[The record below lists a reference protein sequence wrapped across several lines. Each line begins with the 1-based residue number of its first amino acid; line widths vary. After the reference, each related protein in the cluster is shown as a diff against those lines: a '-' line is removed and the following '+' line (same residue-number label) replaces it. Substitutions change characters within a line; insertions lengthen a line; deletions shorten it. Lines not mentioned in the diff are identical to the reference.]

1 MLDPLAKSTSDPVI
15 PSAHFLIS
23 ETSHQRPYK
32 ERRESLGSLG
42 RSLSTSHLRVPSHS
56 PFCCISRAPLKD
68 NLSDRLLIFGRKFYL
83 ICLATLGTTF
93 RIMPRAVCSC
103 PSLMAMN
110 TGLEKT
116 FSLSFRI
123 LSTTR
128 STFSFVET
136 AGLSSGITAISAF
149 PTLLLLITSSMLRNM
164 VAASATVSRSRWP

>member
-93 RIMPRAVCSC
+93 RIMPGAVCSC

-110 TGLEKT
+110 TGLRRPSRCRFEY
-116 FSLSFRI
+116 SQQHDRHSRLSKRPGSHEVLQRFQ
-123 LSTTR
+123 LFQPYSC
-128 STFSFVET
+128 
-136 AGLSSGITAISAF
+136 
-149 PTLLLLITSSMLRNM
+149 
-164 VAASATVSRSRWP
+164 